1 MKIGNI
7 NGTPEEIKNFLVDNG
22 FRASDF
28 LDLPKKIELKWI
40 TIPASL
46 FIVFSF
52 ILWIVNRPSSP
63 IYVFL
68 IIIDISTLCWLTA
81 SIHLRFK
88 NFFVSIL
95 CLFFLLVIFS
105 FCVRSIDL
113 NGVIEKIQDKIKL
126 SSPILN

>member
-126 SSPILN
+126 SSSILN

>member
-7 NGTPEEIKNFLVDNG
+7 NGTPEEIRNFLVDNG

-40 TIPASL
+40 TIPTSL

-68 IIIDISTLCWLTA
+68 IIIDLSTLCWLTA

-88 NFFVSIL
+88 NYFVSLL

>member
-68 IIIDISTLCWLTA
+68 IIINISTLCWLTA

-88 NFFVSIL
+88 SFFVSIL

-113 NGVIEKIQDKIKL
+113 NGVIEKIQGKIKL

>member
-40 TIPASL
+40 IIPASL

-113 NGVIEKIQDKIKL
+113 NGVIEKIHDEIKL